1 MKLKIKRYWIWHG
14 MKTRIISLWGSV
26 TAPWQWLISWGSM
39 DKKEIGNYSMNNK
52 RPTRLIALY
61 GKTISLETLSH
72 LVDRSA
78 LLRYGMLL

>member
-1 MKLKIKRYWIWHG
+1 
-14 MKTRIISLWGSV
+14 
-26 TAPWQWLISWGSM
+26 M
-39 DKKEIGNYSMNNK
+39 DKKGIGNYSMNNK

-78 LLRYGMLL
+78 LSRYGMLL

>member
-1 MKLKIKRYWIWHG
+1 M
-14 MKTRIISLWGSV
+14 SLWGSV
-26 TAPWQWLISWGSM
+26 TAQWQCLILGGSM
-39 DKKEIGNYSMNNK
+39 DKKGIGNYSMNNK